1 MRLRE
6 HQDHFKTVSPPSGRI
21 ARHNILSAATFHK
34 KIADILSLADVEING
49 ARPWDLQ
56 VHNSKFYTRVITSGS
71 VGLGESYVDGWWD
84 CEKLDEFFLK
94 VLRANLAAKIRPWT
108 EHVNI
113 FRARLY
119 NFQKRS
125 RAFHVAQ
132 HHYDIGNDLYETMLD
147 HRLIYSCGYWKDAT
161 TLDKAQVAKLEL
173 TCKKLNI
180 EPGMRVLDIG
190 CGWGG
195 TARFI
200 AERCGAEVV
209 GITVSKEQAHLARE
223 SCQGLPVEIRL
234 QDYRLL
240 REKFDRILSIGMFE
254 HVGYKNYSLFMRVV
268 RDCLQPDGLFL
279 LHTIGGNHSV
289 AKIDPW
295 INKYIFPNAMLPSKK
310 QLSSAMEATFVLEDW
325 HNFGAD
331 YDTTLMHWFRNFHD
345 NWPQLQHRYDSRFYR
360 MWKYYLLS
368 CAGSFRARRNQLW
381 QILLSPTGVPGGYR
395 APR

>member
-1 MRLRE
+1 
-6 HQDHFKTVSPPSGRI
+6 
-21 ARHNILSAATFHK
+21 
-34 KIADILSLADVEING
+34 
-49 ARPWDLQ
+49 
-56 VHNSKFYTRVITSGS
+56 
-71 VGLGESYVDGWWD
+71 
-84 CEKLDEFFLK
+84 
-94 VLRANLAAKIRPWT
+94 
-108 EHVNI
+108 
-113 FRARLY
+113 
-119 NFQKRS
+119 
-125 RAFHVAQ
+125 
-132 HHYDIGNDLYETMLD
+132 MLD

-161 TLDKAQVAKLEL
+161 NLDDAQHDKLEL

-200 AERCGAEVV
+200 AERCGAKVV
-209 GITVSKEQAHLARE
+209 GITVSREQARLAE
-223 SCQGLPVEIRL
+223 KTCAGLPVEIRL
-234 QDYRLL
+234 QDYRQLN
-240 REKFDRILSIGMFE
+240 EKFDRILSIGMFE

-268 RDCLQPDGLFL
+268 RDCLHPDGLFL

-295 INKYIFPNAMLPSKK
+295 INKYIFPNAMLPSKT

-331 YDTTLMHWFRNFHD
+331 YDTTLMHWFQNFHAT
-345 NWPQLQHRYDSRFYR
+345 WPQLHHKYDSRFYR

-381 QILLSPTGVPGGYR
+381 QILLSPTGIPGGYR